1 MLEKVELVISGQFRE
16 TCNIGHKIKNNKIKN
31 QITDKQNKEL
41 TVENGVE
48 PRCWRSESRSC
59 SL

>member
-41 TVENGVE
+41 TVENLTDEQYGT
-48 PRCWRSESRSC
+48 PKRG
-59 SL
+59 